1 MGTLWAADLN
11 SAKELYAKKDY
22 SAAIPVLQELVEKTP
37 QNVQINE
44 MLAVSLYKA
53 GKHEQAKKYFEVAQK
68 KGNAEA
74 MLYLASYKYDAY
86 DFDGCEELL
95 GNYASA
101 LKKTN
106 KEMGTEGN
114 RMAAKVS
121 KAKDMINHVEKI
133 VVFDSLT
140 VAKKDFFKSYKISPD
155 VGYIKDT
162 SVLNVISV
170 TELFFVTKSI
180 KGAIFRTYET
190 FLISAAIYFILT
202 LTVTRILKYFE
213 KRMDRP
219 REFIHASST
228 MPILFVKKPGD
239 KNNGK

>member
-44 MLAVSLYKA
+44 MLAVSLYKT

-74 MLYLASYKYDAY
+74 MLYLANYKYDAY
-86 DFDGCEELL
+86 DFDGCEELI

-133 VVFDSLT
+133 VVFDSLI
-140 VAKKDFFKSYKISPD
+140 VAKKDFFKSCGLHKRLFSFAIAKRCAKRPTCILLKRPEPLD
-155 VGYIKDT
+155 VG
-162 SVLNVISV
+162 
-170 TELFFVTKSI
+170 
-180 KGAIFRTYET
+180 
-190 FLISAAIYFILT
+190 
-202 LTVTRILKYFE
+202 
-213 KRMDRP
+213 
-219 REFIHASST
+219 H
-228 MPILFVKKPGD
+228 
-239 KNNGK
+239 